1 MAGDAKQHGEQT
13 VVLRDCVGVTKSMLS
28 WNSDKIYN
36 SEDLY
41 TGSLY

>member
-13 VVLRDCVGVTKSMLS
+13 VVLTDCVGVTKSMLS

-36 SEDLY
+36 SENLY